1 MPLSN
6 SIITL
11 TTDFGVRDGFP
22 AAMHGVVLSIN
33 PRVRIVDLCHA
44 IRPGDIAHG
53 AYILATVIP
62 YFPKE
67 TIHAAVIDPGV
78 GTERHILA
86 VRTQDQTF
94 IAPDNGLLGYILQ
107 QNPDAE
113 VRHLEN
119 PKLWLEKPSFTFH
132 GRDIMAPV
140 AAHLSLGIP
149 FFEVGPVANSWEPAP
164 FPPVKKKQEHI
175 QGYVI
180 HIDHFGNLITNIPGE
195 YTGTLT
201 IGDHQIET
209 RARTFSG
216 GAPGE
221 PVIVMGSSGWL
232 EVAVK
237 NDSAAN
243 LLKVSVGDTVNL
255 KVSKT

>member
-22 AAMHGVVLSIN
+22 AAMYGVILSVN
-33 PRVRIVDLCHA
+33 PQVRIVDLCHA
-44 IRPGDIAHG
+44 IHPGDIAHG
-53 AYILATVIP
+53 AYILTTVAP
-62 YFPKE
+62 YFPAG
-67 TIHAAVIDPGV
+67 TIHLAIVDPGV
-78 GTERHILA
+78 GTKRHIL
-86 VRTQDQTF
+86 VLRTQEQVF

-113 VRHLEN
+113 VRYLEN

-132 GRDIMAPV
+132 GRDIMAP
-140 AAHLSLGIP
+140 AAARLAMGIP
-149 FFEVGPVANSWEPAP
+149 FSEVGPVANFWEPAP
-164 FPPVKKKQEHI
+164 LPPMLKKEQYI

-201 IGDHQIET
+201 IRDHRIET
-209 RARTFSG
+209 RAQTFSDG
-216 GAPGE
+216 TPGE
-221 PVIVMGSSGWL
+221 PVMLVGSSGCL
-232 EVAVK
+232 EIVVK
-237 NDSAAN
+237 EDSAAN

-255 KVSKT
+255 MVNKM